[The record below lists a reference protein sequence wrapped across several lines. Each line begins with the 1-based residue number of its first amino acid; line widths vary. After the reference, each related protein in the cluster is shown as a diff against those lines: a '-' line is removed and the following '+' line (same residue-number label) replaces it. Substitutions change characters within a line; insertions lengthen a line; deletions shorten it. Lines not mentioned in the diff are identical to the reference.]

1 MLGKSAPTAA
11 SAPADT
17 PAAATGAVTGDA
29 ISAPALRPYTDGSGR
44 PHRLPQKISRIIS
57 TSPVGDILLYALA
70 PDLMAGWC
78 SPRHTS
84 EKPFLLPEVRDLPAF
99 GGWFGQNA
107 AGVARERLIAAR
119 PDFVLSVGYTTAAAG
134 EQSDRLQ
141 RQTGI
146 PVLLEGGR
154 LEEFPATLERLGA
167 LLGREKRAGELAAY
181 CRAALADARAFAA
194 AVPPERRRRVYCAEG
209 PRGLL
214 AAPVGSLHSEP
225 LELCGGINVVRGI
238 GTARGRVEV
247 SSDNLLLWQPDVII
261 AFPDFTGEKRTAGRA
276 TSDTSSSRATGVH
289 AGTATGAAT
298 GTSSPNPTSRSPLP
312 TYMQTA
318 AWRGLR
324 AVREKRVFVVPTTPF
339 NWLGRP
345 PSLNRFLGLKWGAWA
360 LYPDLAAARFDINAE
375 TRRFFKLFYHH
386 DLSAAGAAAILDA
399 SRAR

>member
-1 MLGKSAPTAA
+1 MKIARFHAARLHTVLRHAGRLLCLTLLCALTAA
-11 SAPADT
+11 GTASADT
-17 PAAATGAVTGDA
+17 PSAAAGSTGSAAV
-29 ISAPALRPYTDGSGR
+29 ALRPYTDGSGR

-78 SPRHTS
+78 SPRHAA

-247 SSDNLLLWQPDVII
+247 SADNLLLWQPDVII
-261 AFPDFTGEKRTAGRA
+261 AFPDFTGEKRTAGEKR
-276 TSDTSSSRATGVH
+276 T
-289 AGTATGAAT
+289 T
-298 GTSSPNPTSRSPLP
+298 GTSSPLP
-312 TYMQTA
+312 AYMQTA

-399 SRAR
+399 SSTR